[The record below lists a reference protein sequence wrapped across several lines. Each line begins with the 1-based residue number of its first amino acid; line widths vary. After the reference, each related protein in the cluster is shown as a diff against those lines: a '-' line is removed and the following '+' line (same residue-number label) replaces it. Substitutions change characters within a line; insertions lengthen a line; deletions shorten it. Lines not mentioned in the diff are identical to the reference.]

1 MILWRN
7 KILKKK
13 VRDIS
18 INDII
23 KLCKKYTCSDC
34 PMAPYLCFDC
44 SEFRDFEKEVLEAE
58 IEVPEN
64 E

>member
-1 MILWRN
+1 M
-7 KILKKK
+7 KKK

>member
-1 MILWRN
+1 M
-7 KILKKK
+7 KKEL
-13 VRDIS
+13 RDIS

-23 KLCKKYTCSDC
+23 KLCKKNACSEC
-34 PMAPYLCFDC
+34 PLAPYLYYDC
-44 SEFRDFEKEVLEAE
+44 SEFRDFKKEVLETK